1 MGQVSISYG
10 HNMANIRTKLKEERV
25 VTLVGLGYTGYDKI
39 NAALKKEFGSGL
51 RKQRVQGIVR
61 SALDRTKK
69 VDFEKNVPKKYLPTD
84 RMDDP
89 KYIIFFM
96 NEVTRQ
102 NDYSQLLDAVYKK
115 ALKMSKEE
123 LKRRIDEG
131 GKRQE
136 GNKLNSAT
144 PTGTLIVN
152 IEVNYTSSEDNAVRT
167 VLIRKR
173 QSSTIDSRIFKLS
186 RKKEIAAFLYTLQ
199 TVLDTNVKSLVHLI

>member
-1 MGQVSISYG
+1 
-10 HNMANIRTKLKEERV
+10 MANIRTKQKEERV

-39 NAALKKEFGSGL
+39 NDALKKEFGSGL

-61 SALDRTKK
+61 SALDRPKK
-69 VDFEKNVPKKYLPTD
+69 EDFVKNIPKKYLPTG
-84 RMDDP
+84 RLDDS
-89 KYIIFFM
+89 KYIIFFL

-102 NDYSQLLDAVYKK
+102 NDYSQLLDAVYKQ

-131 GKRQE
+131 GKRQK
-136 GNKLNSAT
+136 GNKLNSIT
-144 PTGTLIVN
+144 PTGTQIVN
-152 IEVNYTSSEDNAVRT
+152 IEVNYTSTEANAVSA
-167 VLIRKR
+167 VLITES

-199 TVLDTNVKSLVHLI
+199 TVLDANVKSLVHLI